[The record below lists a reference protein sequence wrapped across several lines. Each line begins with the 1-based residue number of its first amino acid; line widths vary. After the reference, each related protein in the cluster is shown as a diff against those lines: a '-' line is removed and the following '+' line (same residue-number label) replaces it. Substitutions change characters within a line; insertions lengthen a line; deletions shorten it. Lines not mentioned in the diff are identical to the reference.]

1 MPLVRKIRLYWESV
15 PDVNRYVV
23 YVFRDG
29 QMFDPANFSWEN
41 TPGVI
46 SKSIMGKT
54 ELILPDEWPDFP
66 KKPGN
71 YHLAITSKDDLGNQS
86 DPFLVS
92 GFFKFLA
99 PPPPSEAKIE
109 ILPPAI
115 PEPVATAQPIMRQG
129 GDIIQEG
136 LEEVRRNKEAM
147 NTYVGP

>member
-1 MPLVRKIRLYWESV
+1 MPLVRKMRLCWESV
-15 PDVNRYVV
+15 PEVKRYVV
-23 YVFRDG
+23 YVFKDG

-46 SKSIMGKT
+46 SKPVIGKT
-54 ELILPDEWPDFP
+54 ELILPDEWPEFP
-66 KKPGN
+66 KRPGN
-71 YHLAITSKDDLGNQS
+71 YNLAITSKDDLGNQS

-109 ILPPAI
+109 ILPPSN
-115 PEPVATAQPIMRQG
+115 PETAPTAQPILRQG

-147 NTYVGP
+147 NTYVGI